1 MMVAG
6 AIWIWIAV
14 TAARRSGATVACGLS
29 GSTIDDRRNFGGNQG
44 GGMAAVDI
52 QSQEEP
58 SAQTVSAVLDAA
70 AERIAAAGVENA
82 RADAEALVADALGMK
97 PEELSVDSA
106 GEIPPE
112 VAERDR
118 GAGARRVDREPM
130 AYILGHAPFRGLE
143 IAVDARVLWPRRET
157 ELLVEVGAELPEGAR
172 VHEVGTGSGAIAL
185 ALINERPDLRVTAS
199 DLSPEAAEAA
209 RENAER
215 LGLELE
221 VTVGE
226 GLPDSLLGE
235 GVDLVIANL
244 PYVTD
249 STIFERSPEIQREPR
264 IAVTGDCGED
274 GLGVIR
280 GLIEE
285 TPSGWRLAL
294 EHDTHHGPAMR
305 ELLRDATTLQDYEG
319 DERVTV
325 GFAP

>member
-1 MMVAG
+1 
-6 AIWIWIAV
+6 
-14 TAARRSGATVACGLS
+14 
-29 GSTIDDRRNFGGNQG
+29 
-44 GGMAAVDI
+44 MAAIDI
-52 QSQEEP
+52 QDQDGP
-58 SAQTVSAVLDAA
+58 SARTVSALLDEA

-82 RADAEALVADALGMK
+82 RADAEVLVAEALDVR
-97 PEELSVDSA
+97 PEELRVDGA
-106 GEIPPE
+106 GEVPAD
-112 VAERDR
+112 VAEAIEASVR
-118 GAGARRVDREPM
+118 RRVDREPM
-130 AYILGHAPFRGLE
+130 AYVLGHAPFRDLE
-143 IAVDARVLWPRRET
+143 IAVDERVLWPRRET
-157 ELLVEVGAELPEGAR
+157 ELLVEVAVKLPEGAR

-185 ALINERPDLRVTAS
+185 ALISERPDLRVTAS
-199 DLSPEAAEAA
+199 DLSPEAVEAA

-215 LGLELE
+215 LGLELD
-221 VTVGE
+221 VSVGI
-226 GLPDSLLGE
+226 GLPDSLE

-249 STIFERSPEIQREPR
+249 STIFDRSPEIQKEPR

-285 TPSGWRLAL
+285 TPSGWRMAL

>member
-1 MMVAG
+1 
-6 AIWIWIAV
+6 
-14 TAARRSGATVACGLS
+14 
-29 GSTIDDRRNFGGNQG
+29 
-44 GGMAAVDI
+44 MAAVDI

-58 SAQTVSAVLDAA
+58 FARTVSAILDAA

-82 RADAEALVADALGMK
+82 RGDAEALVADALGVK
-97 PEELSVDSA
+97 PHELSVDSA
-106 GEIPPE
+106 GEVPAD
-112 VAERDR
+112 VAAAIEERVL
-118 GAGARRVDREPM
+118 RRIDREPM
-130 AYILGHAPFRGLE
+130 AYILGRAPFRGLE
-143 IAVDARVLWPRRET
+143 IAVDKRVLWPRRET
-157 ELLVEVGAELPEGAR
+157 ELLVEVAVELPEGAR

-185 ALINERPDLRVTAS
+185 ALLTERPDLRITAS

-215 LGLELE
+215 LGLDLD
-221 VTVGE
+221 VTVAI
-226 GLPDSLLGE
+226 GLPDSLVD
-235 GVDLVIANL
+235 VDLVIANL

-264 IAVTGDCGED
+264 IAVTGSCGED

-280 GLIEE
+280 GLIGE
-285 TPSGWRLAL
+285 TPSGWKLAM

-305 ELLRDATTLQDYEG
+305 EMLRDAATLQDHEG